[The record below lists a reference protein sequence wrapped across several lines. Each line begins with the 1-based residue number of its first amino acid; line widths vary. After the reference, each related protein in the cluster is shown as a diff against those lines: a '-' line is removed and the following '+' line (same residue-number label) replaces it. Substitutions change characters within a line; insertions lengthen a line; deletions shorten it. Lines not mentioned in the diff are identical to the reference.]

1 MNRSKDLDTIAPD
14 DLIVESNP
22 EPTPIIEEKSE
33 IFVETHHDTSP
44 LEENNPIIEPKSNP
58 KTPKKVVF
66 PQKIYDILGHTKSP
80 FSSFLVHPKVL
91 TFPERDSEEEIYLAL
106 RPHWFTNFK
115 WIALTIIMLLVPVL
129 FKYLSFLNILPLNY
143 RFEVSLFWFL
153 LTFLYAFEKFLGW
166 YFNVFIIT
174 NQRVVDIDFQNMLN
188 KHFAEADLDMIQDV
202 SSSVKGIFGTFLN
215 FGDVLIQTASEIN
228 QINFEQ
234 VPCPEKVIRLLREL
248 REEAEVKIE
257 GGKK

>member
-14 DLIVESNP
+14 DEVIDSKP
-22 EPTPIIEEKSE
+22 ETTSIIEEKSE
-33 IFVETHHDTSP
+33 IELTS
-44 LEENNPIIEPKSNP
+44 EIKDEPILKSEPKSNP
-58 KTPKKVVF
+58 KTPKKIVF

-91 TFPERDSEEEIYLAL
+91 TFPERDNEEEIYLAL
-106 RPHWFTNFK
+106 RQHWFTNFK
-115 WIALTIIMLLVPVL
+115 WIAFAIIMLFVPTL
-129 FKYLSFLNILPLNY
+129 FNYLSFLNILPPNY

-174 NQRVVDIDFQNMLN
+174 SQRVVDIDFHNMLN
-188 KHFAEADLDMIQDV
+188 KHFAEADLDVIQDV

-228 QINFEQ
+228 QINFEKI
-234 VPCPEKVIRLLREL
+234 PNPEKVIKLIREL
-248 REEAEVKIE
+248 REEEEHKQDE
-257 GGKK
+257 KGGKK

>member
-1 MNRSKDLDTIAPD
+1 
-14 DLIVESNP
+14 
-22 EPTPIIEEKSE
+22 
-33 IFVETHHDTSP
+33 
-44 LEENNPIIEPKSNP
+44 
-58 KTPKKVVF
+58 
-66 PQKIYDILGHTKSP
+66 
-80 FSSFLVHPKVL
+80 
-91 TFPERDSEEEIYLAL
+91 
-106 RPHWFTNFK
+106 
-115 WIALTIIMLLVPVL
+115 MLLIPFL
-129 FKYLSFLNILPLNY
+129 FKYLSFLNVLPINY

-188 KHFAEADLDMIQDV
+188 KHFGEADLDMIQDV

-228 QINFEQ
+228 QINFEK
-234 VPCPEKVIRLLREL
+234 VPNPEKVIRLLREL

>member
-22 EPTPIIEEKSE
+22 ESTPIIEEKTETELIPE
-33 IFVETHHDTSP
+33 IKNEPVIES
-44 LEENNPIIEPKSNP
+44 EPKSSP
-58 KTPKKVVF
+58 KTPKKIVF
-66 PQKIYDILGHTKSP
+66 PKKIYDILGHTKSP

-91 TFPERDSEEEIYLAL
+91 TFPERDIDEEIYLAL

-115 WIALTIIMLLVPVL
+115 WMVLATIMLLIPFL
-129 FKYLSFLNILPLNY
+129 FKYLSFLNILPINY
-143 RFEVSLFWFL
+143 QFEITLFWFL
-153 LTFLYAFEKFLGW
+153 LTFLYTFEKFLSW
-166 YFNVFIIT
+166 YFNVFIVT
-174 NQRVVDIDFQNMLN
+174 SQRVVDIDFHNMLN
-188 KHFAEADLDMIQDV
+188 KHFGEADLDMIQDV

-228 QINFEQ
+228 QINFEK
-234 VPCPEKVIRLLREL
+234 VPNPEKVIRLLREL
-248 REEAEVKIE
+248 REETEVKIE

>member
-22 EPTPIIEEKSE
+22 ESTPIIEEKTETELIPE
-33 IFVETHHDTSP
+33 IKNEPVIES
-44 LEENNPIIEPKSNP
+44 EPKSNQ
-58 KTPKKVVF
+58 KNHKKIVF

-80 FSSFLVHPKVL
+80 FSSFLVHPKIL
-91 TFPERDSEEEIYLAL
+91 TFPERDTDEEIYLAL

-115 WIALTIIMLLVPVL
+115 WLVLTAIMLLIPFL
-129 FKYLSFLNILPLNY
+129 FKYLSFLNILPINY
-143 RFEVSLFWFL
+143 QFEITLFWFL
-153 LTFLYAFEKFLGW
+153 LTFLYAFEKFLSW
-166 YFNVFIIT
+166 YFNVFIVT
-174 NQRVVDIDFQNMLN
+174 SQRVVDIDFHNMLN
-188 KHFAEADLDMIQDV
+188 KHFAEADLDAIQDV

-234 VPCPEKVIRLLREL
+234 VPCPEKVIKLIREL
-248 REEAEVKIE
+248 REENETKQDEKGVK
-257 GGKK
+257 K